1 MKLQSILTYSDDRKR
16 KYEIRNHVDTLFLKR
31 FHRSVSRYGTVFFL
45 LLILSFLLL
54 PSSAIVQFP
63 RTQSMTPWEIA
74 RLTLSLMILVARLPS
89 SIAIIIYLQK
99 RAVQKHKIACLSR
112 SKCPACFATM
122 RGQPIESD
130 GCAIC
135 PKCSAAWKITN
146 HISQP

>member
-31 FHRSVSRYGTVFFL
+31 FHRSVSRFGSIFF
-45 LLILSFLLL
+45 LILSLSILLL
-54 PSSAIVQFP
+54 PSSAIVQFH

-74 RLTLSLMILVARLPS
+74 RLTLSLMTLVAGLPS
-89 SIAIIIYLQK
+89 SFAMIIYLQK

-112 SKCPACFATM
+112 SKCPACFANM
-122 RGQPIESD
+122 RTQPIEND
-130 GCAIC
+130 GCVLC
-135 PKCSAAWKITN
+135 PKCSAAWKITD